1 MRFESLDPSAI
12 RSIRQL
18 DLLNA
23 WLRLPPA
30 AGSTAPPAAS
40 YAPDRIA
47 EERADLVY
55 YQVETGSGAPR
66 ILIASDG
73 SRIAAA
79 YGTAGESRH
88 GQELAEYLGAAVAAH
103 VIPVYQ
109 ECIRRARPVYTVA
122 EIDDVY
128 GRPVTYERLLLPF
141 SDGGEVNRIIA
152 SVKAISED
160 GRFEIR
166 NLLHGAD
173 RTPVFRLMGV
183 IDRAKRLSS
192 GPRDGDVVAE

>member
-30 AGSTAPPAAS
+30 TGSSAPPAAA

-47 EERADLVY
+47 DERADLVY
-55 YQVETGSGAPR
+55 YHVEANSGAPR

-88 GQELAEYLGAAVAAH
+88 GQDLADYLGAAAAAH
-103 VIPVYQ
+103 VIPIYH

-122 EIDDVY
+122 EIDDVH

-141 SDGGEVNRIIA
+141 SDGADVNRIIA
-152 SVKAISED
+152 SVKAISEE

-166 NLLHGAD
+166 NLLHGPD

-183 IDRAKRLSS
+183 IDRAKRSPS
-192 GPRDGDVVAE
+192 APRDGDIVAD